1 MVDVLLHFQNM
12 PNLKKFGFLG
22 FHRLNGYE
30 SSKNVYKRTH
40 CYSTLILDLY
50 KLKEV
55 DFDERAF
62 VFEDILFNRD
72 VSEKKIVICKC
83 YRFAFSSPQ
92 LKEGGCSSMIAP
104 GGQVSPLPQTQ
115 QPLQPLQPPQPPQ
128 MDELA
133 TMIRFTETTNR
144 KRE

>member
-1 MVDVLLHFQNM
+1 MCTREH
-12 PNLKKFGFLG
+12 
-22 FHRLNGYE
+22 
-30 SSKNVYKRTH
+30 TA
-40 CYSTLILDLY
+40 STLILDLY

-62 VFEDILFNRD
+62 VFEDILLNRD

-104 GGQVSPLPQTQ
+104 GHGPGGQVSPLPQTQ
-115 QPLQPLQPPQPPQ
+115 QPLKPLQPPQPPQ
-128 MDELA
+128 VDELA